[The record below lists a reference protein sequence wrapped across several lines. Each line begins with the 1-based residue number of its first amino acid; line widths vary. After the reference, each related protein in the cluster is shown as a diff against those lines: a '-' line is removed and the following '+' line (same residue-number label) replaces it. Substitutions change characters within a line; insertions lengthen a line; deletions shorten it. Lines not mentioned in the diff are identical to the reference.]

1 MGEIKVG
8 STDILEI
15 YVGTTPVSE
24 VYVGSTLIWSS
35 GASTFTVTANFNTLS
50 NSGGLGASVSFSYG
64 VTDFSLT
71 SQPSWVSSVT
81 QTTSGGKT
89 TGFTFD
95 YDPNAGTST
104 RTGSITFFAA
114 GASRSVS
121 LTQAGTA
128 VVSVTGVTLNT
139 WSLNLTV
146 GQTQTLTATVSPSNA
161 TNKSVTWSS
170 SNTSVATVSQSGVVT
185 AVSNGS
191 ARITVTTQD
200 GNHTDYCDA
209 TVAALYLTVDTGQ
222 IEFDYDAYGSQ
233 SREAI
238 VISSNQ
244 SWSAV
249 ASSGFAIDGSA
260 SGTNNGTIYVYP
272 QSSNPSVNAK
282 TGTVTIT
289 PSSGSAVTVQLSQ
302 GGLSAVSL
310 SETQLNVSASSGNYS
325 LTVYDFDNVGWLI
338 ESNQTWC
345 TVSPSNGYG
354 DTTLTVSVGQYTG
367 TSSNRTATITLTP
380 ASGSAVT
387 CTVTQAK
394 ASAVSVT
401 PMSVTFDPAG
411 SSVYLT
417 VSGTFEEWYIQSSPT
432 WCDMTGYG
440 GNTSSIELEAP
451 ANTGSST
458 RTGTFV
464 IDVDGTDF
472 TITASQEAQSATN
485 YTFSISATP
494 SDATVT
500 INNVQRTSYS
510 CPAGT
515 SITWSVAKSGYV
527 TQSGTYT
534 MGAEDHTETVTLTQE
549 QTYTLSVSPNS
560 LSFAYDTYSS
570 ATDANI
576 GESIYIG
583 GNDTW
588 TLTKPSWCQV
598 YYNTTSGTAPQYIR
612 VYPNSANSGSSART
626 GTITITG
633 THGQTAT
640 VSVTQNY
647 NTTALQGITVKCGAG
662 TGDTDEVA
670 MNDNCAFYEVYTP
683 SGTTDTGVTW
693 SIVSM
698 TTPGS
703 CTGQMIDYGGESYYT
718 VTIDGSA
725 SIGDKIKV
733 RATSTVNPSI
743 YDDKEVTVT
752 SDAGVI
758 EDLPESVEIDYSDFT
773 YNAGSYVYMGSSYQ
787 MQATVYPLTASQDVT
802 WSLKKTNGSTWT
814 DTTKV
819 SITSSGLLTVN
830 ATSWT
835 QVKVVAT
842 CVEDNSITDSLNM
855 LVNSGT

>member
-1 MGEIKVG
+1 MSVLSGIDNTNL
-8 STDILEI
+8 STILW
-15 YVGTTPVSE
+15 GTNKTVRE
-24 VYVGSTLIWSS
+24 VWLYNTRLWSS

-64 VTDFSLT
+64 VSDFALT

-200 GNHTDYCDA
+200 GNYIDYCDA
-209 TVAALYLTVDTGQ
+209 TIAALYLTVDTGL
-222 IEFDYDAYGSQ
+222 IEFDQDAYGSQ

-272 QSSNPSVNAK
+272 QSYNSSVNAK

-289 PSSGSAVTVQLSQ
+289 PNSGSAVTVQLSQ
-302 GGLSAVSL
+302 AGLSVVSL

-325 LTVYDFDNVGWLI
+325 LTVYDSDNVGWLI

-380 ASGSAVT
+380 ASGPAVT
-387 CTVTQAK
+387 CTVMQA
-394 ASAVSVT
+394 AAQAITFNPTSVS
-401 PMSVTFDPAG
+401 FDGAG
-411 SSVYLT
+411 SEEVISIN
-417 VSGTFEEWYIQSSPT
+417 GTFSWWEITSAPT
-432 WCDMTGYG
+432 WCTYTM
-440 GNTSSIELEAP
+440 SSGEPNNPIVIEAA

-458 RTGTFV
+458 REGTLV
-464 IDVDGTDF
+464 VEVDGVAYQ
-472 TITASQEAQSATN
+472 IPLSQASESAVN

-500 INNVQRTSYS
+500 INGTQRTSYA
-510 CPAGT
+510 CPSGT
-515 SITWSVAKSGYV
+515 SITWSVAKSGYI

-534 MGAEDHTETVTLTQE
+534 MTAANHTETVTLVAA
-549 QTYTLSVSPNS
+549 TLSVS
-560 LSFAYDTYSS
+560 LSGGSGSSSITIPTFAYDADSYSEGAS
-570 ATDANI
+570 FYINANQP
-576 GESIYIG
+576 
-583 GNDTW
+583 W
-588 TLTKPSWCQV
+588 TLTKPSWCTI
-598 YYNTTSGTAPQYIR
+598 YGDTTSGSGTAILR
-612 VYPNSANSGSSART
+612 VYPSSANSGSSART
-626 GTITITG
+626 GTITVTG
-633 THGQTAT
+633 TYGGSAT
-640 VSVTQNY
+640 INLTQNY
-647 NTTALQGITVKCGAG
+647 NTTALQSIAIDGP
-662 TGDTDEVA
+662 DTLDI
-670 MNDNCAFYEVYTP
+670 NDASAYMEVYTP
-683 SGTTDTGVTW
+683 SNTTQTGVTW
-693 SIVSM
+693 SITS
-698 TTPGS
+698 GS
-703 CTGQMIDYGGESYYT
+703 SYCTGTVEDVGGGGDSYVLYPT
-718 VTIDGSA
+718 SSAYVGA
-725 SIGDKIKV
+725 SITI
-733 RATSTVNPSI
+733 RCQSTVNSSI
-743 YDDKEVTVT
+743 YATKTITIVDELGPVAV
-752 SDAGVI
+752 
-758 EDLPESVEIDYSDFT
+758 PESITVSGAT
-773 YNAGSYVYMGSSYQ
+773 TVYDTSNQAQYT
-787 MQATVYPLTASQDVT
+787 ATVSPAAAEQGVT
-802 WSLKKTNGSTWT
+802 WSLLYAGTRA
-814 DTTKV
+814 
-819 SITSSGLLTVN
+819 SIDQNGLLTVN
-830 ATSWT
+830 SNATTAT
-835 QVKVVAT
+835 QIRVVAT
-842 CVEDNSITDSLNM
+842 STEDSS
-855 LVNSGT
+855 VSGYLDVYIRYRS

>member
-1 MGEIKVG
+1 MSIKVG
-8 STDILEI
+8 TGNTGVSGI
-15 YVGTTPVSE
+15 YFGTNKTVQS
-24 VYVGSTLIWSS
+24 VYLQNTLVWSANANVFTIS
-35 GASTFTVTANFNTLS
+35 GPSTLS
-50 NSGGLGASVSFSYG
+50 NSGGLDASVSFSYG
-64 VTDFSLT
+64 VSDFTLT

-95 YDPNAGTST
+95 YDPNADTT
-104 RTGSITFFAA
+104 QRTGTINFFAA

-121 LTQAGTA
+121 FTQAGTS
-128 VVSVTGVTLNT
+128 VVSVTGVSLNT

-200 GNHTDYCDA
+200 GNYTDYCDA

-233 SREAI
+233 SRKAI

-260 SGTNNGTIYVYP
+260 SGTNNETIYVYP
-272 QSSNPSVNAK
+272 QSYNSSVNAK

-302 GGLSAVSL
+302 GGVSAVSL
-310 SETQLNVSASSGNYS
+310 SETELNVSASSGTYS
-325 LTVYDFDNVGWLI
+325 LSVYDYDSIGWLI

-401 PMSVTFDPAG
+401 PTSVTFEPAG

-472 TITASQEAQSATN
+472 TITASQEAQ
-485 YTFSISATP
+485 
-494 SDATVT
+494 
-500 INNVQRTSYS
+500 
-510 CPAGT
+510 
-515 SITWSVAKSGYV
+515 
-527 TQSGTYT
+527 
-534 MGAEDHTETVTLTQE
+534 E

-560 LSFAYDTYSS
+560 LTFDYDKYGYVSGSKLVTITSNQSWTMTATGVFRIGSS
-570 ATDANI
+570 AATTASGSGN
-576 GESIYIG
+576 GSYSIF
-583 GNDTW
+583 
-588 TLTKPSWCQV
+588 
-598 YYNTTSGTAPQYIR
+598 
-612 VYPNSANSGSSART
+612 PNSTNTGSSART
-626 GTITITG
+626 GTLTITG
-633 THGQTAT
+633 ANSGSAT
-640 VSVTQNY
+640 VSLTQNY
-647 NTTALQGITVKCGAG
+647 NTTALQSITVKCGTG

-670 MNDNCAFYEVYTP
+670 MNDSCAFYEVYTP

-703 CTGQMIDYGGESYYT
+703 CSGQMIDYGGDSYFT
-718 VTIDGSA
+718 VAINGSA
-725 SIGDKIKV
+725 SIGDTITV
-733 RATSTVNPSI
+733 RATSTAVSGK
-743 YDDKEVTVT
+743 YGEKTVTVT
-752 SDAGVI
+752 SDAVVI
-758 EDLPESVEIDYSDFT
+758 EDLPESVDIDDSDFT
-773 YNAGSYVYMGSSYQ
+773 YNAGSWVYMGSSYQ
-787 MQATVYPLTASQDVT
+787 MKAAVYPATASQDVT
-802 WSLKKTNGSTWT
+802 WSLRKTNGSAWT
-814 DTTKV
+814 NTSSV
-819 SITSSGLLTVN
+819 SITSGGLLTIN
-830 ATSWT
+830 SNSWV
-835 QVKVVAT
+835 QVRVVAT
-842 CVEDNSITDSLNM
+842 SVEDSSITDYINM
-855 LVNSGT
+855 LLNHG

>member
-1 MGEIKVG
+1 MGAIKVG
-8 STDILEI
+8 SSDISNI
-15 YVGTTPVSE
+15 YVGTSPVSS
-24 VYVGSTLIWSS
+24 VYVGTTLIWSS
-35 GASTFTVTANFNTLS
+35 DASTFTVTANFNTLS

-64 VTDFSLT
+64 VSDFALT

-161 TNKSVTWSS
+161 TNKAITWSS

-233 SREAI
+233 SRAAI

-272 QSSNPSVNAK
+272 QSYNSSVNAK

-302 GGLSAVSL
+302 GGVSAVSL
-310 SETQLNVSASSGNYS
+310 SETQLNVSASSGTYS

-401 PMSVTFDPAG
+401 PTSVTFEPAG

-485 YTFSISATP
+485 YTFTIVPTP
-494 SDATVT
+494 SDASVT
-500 INNVQRTSYS
+500 INSVQRTSYS

-515 SITWSVAKSGYV
+515 NISWSVSKTGYV

-534 MGAEDHTETVTLTQE
+534 MTAENHTETVTLTQE
-549 QTYTLSVSPNS
+549 QTYTLSVSPSS
-560 LSFAYDTYSS
+560 LSFAYDTYS
-570 ATDANI
+570 TDEWDNI
-576 GESIYIG
+576 GETILIG
-583 GNDTW
+583 GNDSW
-588 TLTKPSWCQV
+588 SLTMPSWCRS
-598 YYNTTSGTAPQYIR
+598 YGNTTSGTAPQYIKIS
-612 VYPNSANSGSSART
+612 PNSVNSGSSART
-626 GTITITG
+626 GTITFTG
-633 THGQTAT
+633 GHGQTAT
-640 VSVTQNY
+640 VTVTQNY
-647 NTTALQGITVKCGAG
+647 NTTALQSIAIDGP
-662 TGDTDEVA
+662 DTLDI
-670 MNDNCAFYEVYTP
+670 NDASAYMEVYTP
-683 SGTTDTGVTW
+683 SNTTDTGVTW
-693 SIVSM
+693 SITS
-698 TTPGS
+698 GS
-703 CTGQMIDYGGESYYT
+703 SYCTGTVEDVGGGGDSFVLRPTSNAY
-718 VTIDGSA
+718 VGATIT
-725 SIGDKIKV
+725 I
-733 RATSTVNPSI
+733 RCQSTVNSSI
-743 YDDKEVTVT
+743 YATKTITIVDELGPAVEPIDSVTVSG
-752 SDAGVI
+752 SDTI
-758 EDLPESVEIDYSDFT
+758 YT
-773 YNAGSYVYMGSSYQ
+773 TTN
-787 MQATVYPLTASQDVT
+787 QATYTATVLPATAEDKSVT
-802 WSLKKTNGSTWT
+802 WSVTGPDASKLSINQSGVVTVKSTAT
-814 DTTKV
+814 YLGQANIV
-819 SITSSGLLTVN
+819 
-830 ATSWT
+830 ATSNADPS
-835 QVKVVAT
+835 V
-842 CVEDNSITDSLNM
+842 SGSLTIM
-855 LVNSGT
+855 FRYRT